1 MFTVKPCR
9 EVGVGWVAGGGR
21 MSFLEGRAG
30 VGSSGWSF
38 LQLPC
43 LLGQS
48 FATEPRA
55 QAGGK
60 GPTLESGRGA
70 SGNPGS
76 AWVNLSHPIPDLG
89 L

>member
-9 EVGVGWVAGGGR
+9 EVGEGR
-21 MSFLEGRAG
+21 RGDSFLEGGFG
-30 VGSSGWSF
+30 VGSSGRSF

-48 FATEPRA
+48 FATAPRA
-55 QAGGK
+55 RAGGK
-60 GPTLESGRGA
+60 GPSLESGRGA

>member
-1 MFTVKPCR
+1 MQGSGGRVGG
-9 EVGVGWVAGGGR
+9 GVGR
-21 MSFLEGRAG
+21 LSFLEGGAG
-30 VGSSGWSF
+30 LGSSGCSF

-60 GPTLESGRGA
+60 GPSLESERGA

-76 AWVNLSHPIPDLG
+76 AWVNLSHPILDLG